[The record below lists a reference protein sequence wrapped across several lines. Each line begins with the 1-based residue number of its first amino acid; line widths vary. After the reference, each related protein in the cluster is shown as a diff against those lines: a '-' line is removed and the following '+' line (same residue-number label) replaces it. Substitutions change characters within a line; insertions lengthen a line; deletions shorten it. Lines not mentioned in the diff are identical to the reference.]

1 MSLAKNVEL
10 SIRKT
15 REASHLEDVSARKFD
30 YAHPNTNSHA
40 NLSTY
45 CGELIELLNDTNL
58 PAKELLTRRE
68 CMNFLVRLLNNLIL
82 QPESLL
88 RRAGEY
94 YSQLSNT
101 FEGGFIAKVAQDIR
115 VGLTRNGGSFDSAGC
130 PKSKLSLTIRRG
142 TFHRTLCKS

>member
-1 MSLAKNVEL
+1 MTLAKNIEL
-10 SIRKT
+10 SIRKSK
-15 REASHLEDVSARKFD
+15 APSQHEDVSSRKFD
-30 YAHPNTNSHA
+30 YAFPSANSHG
-40 NLSTY
+40 NINTF

-58 PAKELLTRRE
+58 SAKELLTRRD

-82 QPESLL
+82 QPESLF

-101 FEGGFIAKVAQDIR
+101 FEGGFVAKVAQDIR

-130 PKSKLSLTIRRG
+130 PKSRPPFKTR
-142 TFHRTLCKS
+142 